1 MHVRKGTVAMRRRTV
16 KGFAAHSAERAV
28 FCAEPR
34 ILLGELPEHGRLGQD
49 RRIGAREH
57 R

>member
-28 FCAEPR
+28 FSAEPR